1 MQLLNSVPLKF
12 KMNEYFLLTGDKFMS
27 DNQDLFIVL
36 VDPLQKKKERIQNFK
51 ETGDANYIY
60 QKKLDMACF
69 QHDMAYGF

>member
-36 VDPLQKKKERIQNFK
+36 VDPLQKRKKEFK
-51 ETGDANYIY
+51 TLKKQEMRTIFTK
-60 QKKLDMACF
+60 KKLDMACF